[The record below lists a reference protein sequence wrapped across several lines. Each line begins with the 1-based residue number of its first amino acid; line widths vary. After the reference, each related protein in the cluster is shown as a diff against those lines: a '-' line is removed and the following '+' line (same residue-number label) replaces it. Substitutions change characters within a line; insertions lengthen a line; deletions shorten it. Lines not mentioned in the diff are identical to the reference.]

1 MLHVHRR
8 HGRRGGEELHGARQH
23 GELASLIV
31 VIPHLAS
38 AAVLAHASRD
48 LPGDAEPLHAA
59 RVGEG
64 GLPRARLGV
73 RGVPRGRGGVVEED
87 GLGLHERGV
96 GQVVVAEPLGRVV
109 EVHEEVVVVDVDRQ
123 LEGLGHLVVAEQVV
137 EELARQVVDL
147 VREFVESLQY
157 SNTRN
162 F

>member
-1 MLHVHRR
+1 M
-8 HGRRGGEELHGARQH
+8 E
-23 GELASLIV
+23 
-31 VIPHLAS
+31 
-38 AAVLAHASRD
+38 
-48 LPGDAEPLHAA
+48 
-59 RVGEG
+59 
-64 GLPRARLGV
+64 
-73 RGVPRGRGGVVEED
+73 
-87 GLGLHERGV
+87 
-96 GQVVVAEPLGRVV
+96 